1 MYTTRQARQA
11 DARYGSEGA
20 PTGEKATFV
29 GKVDYVGPEPAY
41 VSGIVAAYQA
51 IGVTITDVR
60 QGAVSAGDRLE
71 VDALVASGYP
81 AIGVGANGLPA
92 LDSAVVQP
100 GVLVLFDA
108 TQCFGRWRCDAL
120 STDGPTSVA

>member
-1 MYTTRQARQA
+1 MYTKRQARPA
-11 DARYGSEGA
+11 EARYGSEGA

-29 GKVDYVGPEPAY
+29 GKVEYVGPEPAY
-41 VSGIVAAYQA
+41 VSGIIAAYQA

-60 QGAVSAGDRLE
+60 EGAVNTGDRLE

-81 AIGVGANGLPA
+81 AIGVGATGLPA
-92 LDSAVVQP
+92 LDAAIVQP

-108 TQCFGRWRCDAL
+108 TQCYGRWRCDEL